1 MLSWDEDLHNLGVA
15 DMDAT
20 HEEFARLATE
30 VARAGD
36 EDFPLLFGMLLDHTR
51 RHFDAESR
59 LMRECRFPATGEH
72 EAEHRRILAD
82 LAHMQRAVDEGRLGL
97 ARLYARQG
105 LPDWF
110 RNHLATMDSA
120 LAATVKRRAMPLPAS
135 GRPLELSAPAP

>member
-1 MLSWDEDLHNLGVA
+1 MLSWDTELHGLGIA

-20 HEEFARLATE
+20 HEEFAHLATE

-36 EDFPLLFGMLLDHTR
+36 DDFPLLFAMLLDHTR
-51 RHFDAESR
+51 RHFENESR
-59 LMRECRFPATGEH
+59 LMRECHFPATGEH
-72 EAEHRRILAD
+72 EAEHWRILAD
-82 LAHMQRAVDEGRLGL
+82 LTHMQRAIDEGRLGL

-120 LAATVKRRAMPLPAS
+120 LAARLKRQAMPSPAA
-135 GRPLELSAPAP
+135 GRPYRPSARVP